1 MTPAMRVAVGLAAGV
16 LSVAAVVAAVMA
28 FRPPPP
34 PRPTPVPRS
43 RRRVTVSPTTAATAV
58 AAGLLVLVVTRW
70 LVAAAAAAGLV
81 VVWSGLFQSSV
92 ATAERRRVAAIAKWL
107 EDLRDL
113 QRGSNLDLPQALDR
127 SALRAPKDIEAE
139 LGRFVDRMRHHSPL
153 DEALLALAVE
163 LDHPT
168 SDMAIAAM
176 LFAYGH
182 ASGSTL
188 YDTFEELAVSARDE
202 LAARDQI
209 DRLRTR
215 FESAMRRMLV
225 ILAALIA
232 YLLVALGRD
241 AGRVRHADRA
251 GLSGRADR
259 HLGVRLVV
267 AAQPVALPARR
278 PLPRL
283 PGGVGAH
290 GGGVAVTVL
299 QLAVAAATAAVLA
312 GWCLWRAF
320 AVGPP
325 SVAAVYRRLYGGG
338 PQPVAAATS
347 RWERPLARIGTA
359 VATSSGRGTSR
370 RDEAVRVARRR
381 RHRRRDR
388 HAGGDRRHWSGS
400 SPRRS
405 R

>member
-1 MTPAMRVAVGLAAGV
+1 MTPAMRVLVGFATGLLAMAA
-16 LSVAAVVAAVMA
+16 VAAVVLA
-28 FRPPPP
+28 FRTPA
-34 PRPTPVPRS
+34 PRPARAAGA
-43 RRRVTVSPTTAATAV
+43 RRRVGVSPATLAAAI

-70 LVAAAAAAGLV
+70 LVAAAAAVGLV

-215 FESAMRRMLV
+215 FESAMRRMVV

-232 YLLVALGRD
+232 YLLVASGETLAEYDTATGQAYLVVPIAIWGFALWWLRSLSRYRRGGRYLD
-241 AGRVRHADRA
+241 YEA
-251 GLSGRADR
+251 
-259 HLGVRLVV
+259 V
-267 AAQPVALPARR
+267 AAQ
-278 PLPRL
+278 
-283 PGGVGAH
+283 
-290 GGGVAVTVL
+290 
-299 QLAVAAATAAVLA
+299 AAEV
-312 GWCLWRAF
+312 
-320 AVGPP
+320 
-325 SVAAVYRRLYGGG
+325 
-338 PQPVAAATS
+338 
-347 RWERPLARIGTA
+347 
-359 VATSSGRGTSR
+359 
-370 RDEAVRVARRR
+370 
-381 RHRRRDR
+381 
-388 HAGGDRRHWSGS
+388 
-400 SPRRS
+400 SP
-405 R
+405 

>member
-1 MTPAMRVAVGLAAGV
+1 MRVAVGLAAGV

-28 FRPPPP
+28 FRTPSTL
-34 PRPTPVPRS
+34 RPTPVPRI
-43 RRRVTVSPTTAATAV
+43 RRRVTASPATVVTAV
-58 AAGLLVLVVTRW
+58 VAGVLVMVVTRW
-70 LVAAAAAAGLV
+70 LVAAVAAAGLV

-127 SALRAPKDIEAE
+127 SALRAPRDIEAE
-139 LGRFVDRMRHHSPL
+139 LGRFVDRIRHHSPL

-232 YLLVALGRD
+232 YLLVA
-241 AGRVRHADRA
+241 
-251 GLSGRADR
+251 SGETLAEYDTPT
-259 HLGVRLVV
+259 GQAYLVV
-267 AAQPVALPARR
+267 PI
-278 PLPRL
+278 
-283 PGGVGAH
+283 GI
-290 GGGVAVTVL
+290 
-299 QLAVAAATAAVLA
+299 
-312 GWCLWRAF
+312 WAF
-320 AVGPP
+320 ALWWLR
-325 SVAAVYRRLYGGG
+325 SLSRYRRGGRYLDYSAVSA
-338 PQPVAAATS
+338 QTS
-347 RWERPLARIGTA
+347 E
-359 VATSSGRGTSR
+359 V
-370 RDEAVRVARRR
+370 
-381 RHRRRDR
+381 
-388 HAGGDRRHWSGS
+388 
-400 SPRRS
+400 SP
-405 R
+405 